1 VTAKT
6 SVSKKA
12 GTFSLDFGKVQRFL
26 IEPPNAIRDPERRR
40 RARLLSSLL
49 AALILLG
56 IASPFVVP
64 TLAPTVYSE
73 GYTVLQDPTFY
84 AIVAGTAL
92 VTVAYILSRTR
103 HYLVAANITVFAISA
118 AAIAYSIIQPA
129 DTERMLGYLVMDV
142 LLGSMLLS
150 VNGTLVLA
158 VANLLGGLLIPV
170 LSPEVSPGDL
180 LSGMIYQIIMYTLIM
195 IFAANRQRDL
205 AQIERQTRELAEAV
219 EQARE
224 ANRLKSQFLATMS
237 HELRT
242 PLNAIIGFAEVMM
255 MGLTGEVSPQAQHTT
270 QRIHHNSERLLKLI
284 DDLLDISKIEAGRVE
299 VLRQPIEPASL
310 LGDVRL
316 ALQPQA
322 DEKRLDLITEVDR
335 NLPPQIVGD
344 PQRLEQIILNLG
356 TNAIKFTEQGKV
368 VITLRRFDSDQ
379 WGIVVEDTG
388 IGIPAHAQ
396 EFVFEKFRQVD
407 GTSRRAY
414 GGTGLGLAIVK
425 ELALLMD
432 GNVRVESEPNIGSTF
447 TVTLPLLKAEGVH
460 V

>member
-1 VTAKT
+1 MTAKT
-6 SVSKKA
+6 SVSKEVR
-12 GTFSLDFGKVQRFL
+12 TFSLDLSKVRRFL
-26 IEPPNAIRDPERRR
+26 IEPPDAIRDPERRR

-64 TLAPTVYSE
+64 TLAPTMYSE
-73 GYTVLQDPTFY
+73 DYTVLQDPTLY
-84 AIVAGTAL
+84 AIAAGIVL

-118 AAIAYSIIQPA
+118 AAIAYSVIQPV

-170 LSPEVSPGDL
+170 LSPEVALGNL

-242 PLNAIIGFAEVMM
+242 PLNAIIGFTEVMM

-299 VLRQPIEPASL
+299 VLRQPVEPASL

-322 DEKRLDLITEVDR
+322 DEKRLDLITEVDM

-460 V
+460 A

>member
-6 SVSKKA
+6 SVSKEVR
-12 GTFSLDFGKVQRFL
+12 TFSLDLSKVRRFL
-26 IEPPNAIRDPERRR
+26 IEPPDAIRDPERRR

-64 TLAPTVYSE
+64 TLAPTIYSE
-73 GYTVLQDPTFY
+73 DYTVLQDPTLY
-84 AIVAGTAL
+84 AIAAGLVL

-118 AAIAYSIIQPA
+118 AAIAYSVIQPV

-170 LSPEVSPGDL
+170 LSPEVALGNL

-242 PLNAIIGFAEVMM
+242 PLNAIIGFTEVMM

-322 DEKRLDLITEVDR
+322 DEKRLDLITEVDM

-432 GNVRVESEPNIGSTF
+432 GNVRVESEPSIGSTF

-460 V
+460 A

>member
-6 SVSKKA
+6 SVSKEVR
-12 GTFSLDFGKVQRFL
+12 TFSLDLSKVRRFL
-26 IEPPNAIRDPERRR
+26 IEPPDAIRDPERRR

-64 TLAPTVYSE
+64 TLAPTIYSE
-73 GYTVLQDPTFY
+73 DYTVLQDPTLY
-84 AIVAGTAL
+84 AIAAGLVL

-118 AAIAYSIIQPA
+118 AAIAYSVIQPV

-170 LSPEVSPGDL
+170 LSPEVALGNL

-242 PLNAIIGFAEVMM
+242 PLNAIIGFTEVMM

-322 DEKRLDLITEVDR
+322 DEKRLDLITEVDM

-460 V
+460 A

>member
-6 SVSKKA
+6 SVSKEVR
-12 GTFSLDFGKVQRFL
+12 TFSLDLSKVRRFL
-26 IEPPNAIRDPERRR
+26 IEPPDAIRDPERRR

-56 IASPFVVP
+56 VASPFVVP

-73 GYTVLQDPTFY
+73 DYTVLQDPTFY
-84 AIVAGTAL
+84 TIVAGTAL

-103 HYLVAANITVFAISA
+103 HYLVAANITVFAIST
-118 AAIAYSIIQPA
+118 AAIAYSVIQPT

-170 LSPEVSPGDL
+170 LSPEVALGNL

-205 AQIERQTRELAEAV
+205 AQIERQTRELAKAV
-219 EQARE
+219 EEARE

-242 PLNAIIGFAEVMM
+242 PLNAIIGFTEVMM

-322 DEKRLDLITEVDR
+322 DEKRLDLITEVDM

-432 GNVRVESEPNIGSTF
+432 GNVRVESEPSIGSTF
-447 TVTLPLLKAEGVH
+447 TVTLPLLKAEGVY